1 MKCKALIGPRV
12 SLLAKL
18 GSTIASNVDLFQN
31 PHSSSVSTQNHPRVT
46 VIMLSLTRAAGSRI
60 QCPGVATNVLR
71 RHGTFPSPR
80 DFLHLRAPQF
90 STTTSRFAY
99 KKRPP
104 TLLESWIRDKEQKLE
119 NRLDE
124 LRHYK
129 KRPPTL
135 LGKWLR
141 DKEQKLEDK
150 LNEVRQR
157 QLDYGVSEE
166 QINKQD
172 QVAEALAAATMT
184 IALAAGVYYL
194 YSAWMGPAKE
204 KNDWIITLH
213 EGSAVE
219 VKKPGVD

>member
-104 TLLESWIRDKEQKLE
+104 TPLE
-119 NRLDE
+119 NWE
-124 LRHYK
+124 
-129 KRPPTL
+129 
-135 LGKWLR
+135 
-141 DKEQKLEDK
+141 KLEDK
-150 LNEVRQR
+150 WVKEVRQR
-157 QLDYGVSEE
+157 QRDNGVSEE
-166 QINKQD
+166 EINRQG
-172 QVAEALAAATMT
+172 QVATALAAAIEAIT
-184 IALAAGVYYL
+184 LAAGVYYL
-194 YSAWMGPAKE
+194 YSAWMGPGNE
-204 KNDWIITLH
+204 END
-213 EGSAVE
+213 
-219 VKKPGVD
+219 

>member
-80 DFLHLRAPQF
+80 YFLHLRAPQF

-104 TLLESWIRDKEQKLE
+104 TLLESWI
-119 NRLDE
+119 
-124 LRHYK
+124 
-129 KRPPTL
+129 
-135 LGKWLR
+135 R

-219 VKKPGVD
+219 LKKPGVD

>member
-1 MKCKALIGPRV
+1 MKCKALIGPRG

-71 RHGTFPSPR
+71 KNGTFPPPR
-80 DFLHLRAPQF
+80 AFLHLRAPQF

-104 TLLESWIRDKEQKLE
+104 TPLENWFRDKAQKLE
-119 NRLDE
+119 DRC
-124 LRHYK
+124 
-129 KRPPTL
+129 PPTL

-166 QINKQD
+166 QVNRQD
-172 QVAEALAAATMT
+172 QVATALAAATMA

-194 YSAWMGPAKE
+194 YSAWMGPAKKE
-204 KNDWIITLH
+204 NDWIITLH